1 MNAQIDIQAAIDVLY
16 NEIEQL
22 KNQIVS
28 DSSLTNQEDEQLE
41 DLITKSIKYGELVN
55 KRDNAGSGIILR
67 ASDIDNAIATGP
79 DEVTKVI
86 HYVEFVFISKSL
98 ELTRGN
104 MTKAAELVGWN
115 RGTFLKRRR
124 RYYEKEKS
132 NV

>member
-1 MNAQIDIQAAIDVLY
+1 MNAQIDIQAAIEVLY

-22 KNQIVS
+22 KNKIVS
-28 DSSLTNQEDEQLE
+28 DSCLTNQEDEQLE
-41 DLITKSIKYGELVN
+41 DLITKSINYGELVN
-55 KRDNAGSGIILR
+55 KRDNSGSGVILR
-67 ASDIDNAIATGP
+67 VSDIDKAIATGP
-79 DEVTKVI
+79 DAVEKVT
-86 HYVEFVFISKSL
+86 HHVEFVFISKSL
-98 ELTRGN
+98 ELTHGN

>member
-1 MNAQIDIQAAIDVLY
+1 MNAQIDIQVAIEVLY

-22 KNQIVS
+22 KNQIIS
-28 DSSLTNQEDEQLE
+28 ESCLTNQEDEQLE

-55 KRDNAGSGIILR
+55 KRDQAGSGVILR
-67 ASDIDNAIATGP
+67 ASDIDKAIATGP
-79 DEVTKVI
+79 DAVTKVI
-86 HYVEFVFISKSL
+86 HHVEFVFISKSL

-124 RYYEKEKS
+124 RYYKKEES